1 MVVSLTAAM
10 LSGAAAALSGED
22 ERKVIERV
30 KAGHTDEFRALVLAH
45 QNQIFA
51 VIMRSIGDE
60 SVAQELTQDVF
71 VRAFRALSTFR
82 FEARF
87 STWLVRI
94 ALNVTRSHCDSKWH
108 RCQRRTIPLDSLPA
122 DSLPAEDGMDGI
134 DGFALR
140 RLEWVTTMLSAKL
153 REVFVLCAL
162 EQRSYAEVAEI
173 LSVPIGTVRS
183 RLNKARLEAQRLYFN
198 EEL

>member
-1 MVVSLTAAM
+1 MVVSLTAA
-10 LSGAAAALSGED
+10 ALSGDD
-22 ERKVIERV
+22 ERRVIERV
-30 KAGHTDEFRALVLAH
+30 RAGHTDEFRVLVLAH
-45 QNQIFA
+45 QHQIFA
-51 VIMRSIGDE
+51 VIMRSLGDE

-71 VRAFRALSTFR
+71 VRAFRSLANFR

-94 ALNVTRSHCDSKWH
+94 ALNVTHSYCDSKWY
-108 RCQRRTIPLDSLPA
+108 RCQRRTVPLDSLPA
-122 DSLPAEDGMDGI
+122 DALLHEGGFDGVDGS
-134 DGFALR
+134 ALR

-153 REVFVLCAL
+153 RDVFVLCAL

-173 LSVPIGTVRS
+173 LNVPIGTVRS
-183 RLNKARLEAQRLYFN
+183 RLNKARLEAQRLYFD